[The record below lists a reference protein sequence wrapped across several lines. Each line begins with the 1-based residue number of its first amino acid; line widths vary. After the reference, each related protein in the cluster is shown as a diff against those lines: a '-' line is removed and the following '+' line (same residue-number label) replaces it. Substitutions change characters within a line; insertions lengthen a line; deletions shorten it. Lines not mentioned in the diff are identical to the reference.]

1 MENIISI
8 SERVEQVDFVPIGV
22 GDAIKLLMDES
33 DFYSTMKI
41 LKYNNFQIKEML
53 DNTYDFKL
61 TDLVLISF
69 ATKKPVF
76 YFENIQKEY
85 KKEVV

>member
-61 TDLVLISF
+61 TDLVLIRF

-76 YFENIQKEY
+76 YFENIQREY